1 VAVKNFI
8 QSLLPVK
15 DTSLRTKLTAAWHWL
30 TEPSAS
36 IVQTE
41 RRLQARMLMAMLLVL
56 IILDLISLVL
66 SLFGLYYT
74 PGEVSSG
81 PELLDVIALGAL
93 LLFVIGYGLSRGTHY
108 QLAAV
113 ILIGSMLIASFG
125 AVIVNHQDVR
135 ILANLVL
142 GGLIAGLFLSAR
154 ATAFVFIITFLGL
167 LLLSLFLKDFTIID
181 NLNAHFFVLTV
192 GGLVIMAAS
201 LRQGYLEQIDR
212 QTQELI
218 ENEARLLEL
227 SHHDPLTGLLNR
239 RYLEEMFTR
248 EILRAARK
256 QYPIGIIM
264 ADIDHF
270 KQFNDTHGHAAGD
283 AVLVQVAHFLQA
295 HVRETDFTC
304 RYGGEEFLMIL
315 PEATREITQ
324 MRAEQI
330 REEIRGLKVQ
340 YEGQILE
347 SVTLSLGVAMF
358 SEHGTTREA
367 LFNAADGALYR
378 AKHEGRNRVVIAW

>member
-1 VAVKNFI
+1 
-8 QSLLPVK
+8 
-15 DTSLRTKLTAAWHWL
+15 LRSKLIAAWNWL
-30 TEPSAS
+30 TEPSPA
-36 IVQTE
+36 ILQTE

-56 IILDLISLVL
+56 ILLDLISLTL
-66 SLFGLYYT
+66 SLFGFYDT
-74 PGEVSSG
+74 PGQTKSG
-81 PELLDVIALGAL
+81 PELLDVIAMGAL

-113 ILIGSMLIASFG
+113 LVIGSMLVASFG

-154 ATAFVFIITFLGL
+154 ATGVVFIITFIGL
-167 LLLSLFLKDFTIID
+167 LLLLYFTPDFSLLD
-181 NLNAHFFVLTV
+181 NINAFFFIVTV
-192 GGLVIMAAS
+192 GGLVVMAAS
-201 LRQGYLEQIDR
+201 LRQRYLEQIDR
-212 QTQELI
+212 QTRELI

-256 QYPIGIIM
+256 KYPIGIIM

-283 AVLVQVAHFLQA
+283 VVLVQVAHFLQA

-324 MRAEQI
+324 IRAEQI
-330 REEIRGLKVQ
+330 REEIQALKIE
-340 YEGQILE
+340 YEGKPLE
-347 SVTLSLGVAMF
+347 TVTLSLGVAMF
-358 SEHGTTREA
+358 QEHGSTKEA
-367 LFNAADGALYR
+367 LFNAVDGALYR
-378 AKHEGRNRVVIAW
+378 AKHEGRNRVIVA

>member
-1 VAVKNFI
+1 MKNFI
-8 QSLLPVK
+8 RSMFAST
-15 DTSLRTKLTAAWHWL
+15 DTSLRSRLAAGWRWL
-30 TEPSAS
+30 TEPSPV

-41 RRLQARMLMAMLLVL
+41 HRLQARMLMAMLLVL

-66 SLFGLYYT
+66 SVFGLYYT
-74 PGEVSSG
+74 PGQTQSG

-93 LLFVIGYGLSRGTHY
+93 FLFVIGYGLSRGTHY

-113 ILIGSMLIASFG
+113 LVIGSMLIASFG

-135 ILANLVL
+135 IIANLVL

-167 LLLSLFLKDFTIID
+167 LLLTVLIPDFTIID
-181 NLNAHFFVLTV
+181 NINALFFVLTV
-192 GGLVIMAAS
+192 GGLVIMAAN
-201 LRQGYLEQIDR
+201 LRQSYLEQIDR
-212 QTQELI
+212 QTRELI

-256 QYPIGIIM
+256 NYPIGVIM

-324 MRAEQI
+324 MRAEHI
-330 REEIRGLKVQ
+330 REEIHELKIE
-340 YEGQILE
+340 YEGRPLE
-347 SVTLSLGVAMF
+347 AVTLSLGVAMF
-358 SEHGTTREA
+358 QEHGLTKEA
-367 LFNAADGALYR
+367 LFNAVDGALYR
-378 AKHEGRNRVVIAW
+378 AKHEGRNRVVVA

>member
-1 VAVKNFI
+1 MKNFLRSTSTKSNNI
-8 QSLLPVK
+8 
-15 DTSLRTKLTAAWHWL
+15 SLRSRLAAGWYWL
-30 TEPSAS
+30 TEPSPA

-56 IILDLISLVL
+56 IVLDLISLIL
-66 SLFGLYYT
+66 SLFGFYYT
-74 PGEVSSG
+74 PGQTKSG

-93 LLFVIGYGLSRGTHY
+93 LLFVIGYSLSRGAHY

-113 ILIGSMLIASFG
+113 LVIGSMLIASFG
-125 AVIVNHQDVR
+125 AVIVNHNDVR

-154 ATAFVFIITFLGL
+154 ATAFVFVITFLGL
-167 LLLSLFLKDFTIID
+167 LLLTFLLPDFTIID
-181 NLNAHFFVLTV
+181 NINALFFVLTV
-192 GGLVIMAAS
+192 GGLVVMAAS
-201 LRQGYLEQIDR
+201 LRQSYLEQIDR
-212 QTQELI
+212 QTSELI

-248 EILRAARK
+248 EILRATRK
-256 QYPIGIIM
+256 KYPIGIIM

-324 MRAEQI
+324 IRAEHI
-330 REEIRGLKVQ
+330 REEIRGLKIE
-340 YEGQILE
+340 YEGQQLE
-347 SVTLSLGVAMF
+347 TVTLSLGVAMF
-358 SEHGTTREA
+358 QEHGSTKEV
-367 LFNAADGALYR
+367 LFNAVDGALYR
-378 AKHEGRNRVVIAW
+378 AKHEGRNRVIVA

>member
-1 VAVKNFI
+1 
-8 QSLLPVK
+8 
-15 DTSLRTKLTAAWHWL
+15 
-30 TEPSAS
+30 
-36 IVQTE
+36 
-41 RRLQARMLMAMLLVL
+41 
-56 IILDLISLVL
+56 
-66 SLFGLYYT
+66 
-74 PGEVSSG
+74 
-81 PELLDVIALGAL
+81 
-93 LLFVIGYGLSRGTHY
+93 
-108 QLAAV
+108 
-113 ILIGSMLIASFG
+113 
-125 AVIVNHQDVR
+125 
-135 ILANLVL
+135 
-142 GGLIAGLFLSAR
+142 
-154 ATAFVFIITFLGL
+154 
-167 LLLSLFLKDFTIID
+167 
-181 NLNAHFFVLTV
+181 
-192 GGLVIMAAS
+192 
-201 LRQGYLEQIDR
+201 
-212 QTQELI
+212 
-218 ENEARLLEL
+218 
-227 SHHDPLTGLLNR
+227 LTGLLNR

-378 AKHEGRNRVVIAW
+378 AKHEGRNRVVVA